1 VSRATGL
8 YRQLDWLR
16 AVYGRESELAQR
28 LEGEARAA
36 AKFPKRAVELEEL
49 AVRARYRARCAFLFA
64 EALEKLLELEVA
76 AEMGL
81 APHSSWDEEGFRAR
95 LLMPL
100 QAWRL
105 GAARLLAAQA
115 VSELRGGPA
124 RLHQL
129 LAALAGDLAPFVSF
143 ERRVGGELG

>member
-1 VSRATGL
+1 VAGGSKGGAALRCYALVAAWCSYLIAAADTLLSNASAEEKARRLLAAQTILCDFLREVSRATGL

-81 APHSSWDEEGFRAR
+81 APHSS
-95 LLMPL
+95 
-100 QAWRL
+100 
-105 GAARLLAAQA
+105 
-115 VSELRGGPA
+115 
-124 RLHQL
+124 
-129 LAALAGDLAPFVSF
+129 
-143 ERRVGGELG
+143 